1 MKAGLAAAV
10 ALATGCA
17 LAGPALAAP
26 KLIIRHAAMNIVVQP
41 EDRTDIEVDVYR
53 PNARLP
59 LRVGREGADTV
70 IDGDLPSFF
79 TNCHGGGS
87 GLHAYV
93 LGRGDFSISQMPQVL
108 VRVPVDAVVE
118 SSGIV
123 HGAVARS
130 QSLTLGVSGCGDWTV
145 ANVAGQLNA
154 GLSGVGDLRAG
165 SSKAAQV
172 SLSGT
177 GHLTIGDVQTQLV
190 AHLSG
195 SGSVTTRAAGA
206 ADIAISGSG
215 GLTTGPV
222 AGPLSVH
229 VSGAG
234 GLRTASVE
242 GPVTVDI
249 SGVGSV
255 KIAAGH
261 APSMS
266 AAVSGTGAVDFR
278 GVADTLD
285 ARVSGVGS
293 VDVARVTGAVSQ
305 HVSGVGSVHVDG
317 H

>member
-1 MKAGLAAAV
+1 MRAALALVV
-10 ALATGCA
+10 ALAASGA

-26 KLIIRHAAMNIVVQP
+26 QLIIRHAAMNIVVQP
-41 EDRTDIEVDVYR
+41 EERNDIEVDVYR

-59 LRVGREGADTV
+59 LRVVQEGADTV

-79 TNCHGGGS
+79 TSCHGRAD
-87 GLHAYV
+87 GLHVSV
-93 LGRGDFSISQMPQVL
+93 LGRGDFSVSQMPQVL

-130 QSLTLGVSGCGDWTV
+130 QSLTLGVSGCSDWTV

-154 GLSGVGDLRAG
+154 ALSGVGDLRAG
-165 SSKAAQV
+165 NSKAAEV
-172 SLSGT
+172 ALSGV
-177 GHLTIGDVQTQLV
+177 GHLSIGEVQTQLV

-195 SGSVTTRAAGA
+195 AGSLSVRGAGA

-215 GLTTGPV
+215 GLTTGPI

-242 GPVTVDI
+242 GPVTADI

-261 APSMS
+261 APSMN

-305 HVSGVGSVHVDG
+305 HVSGVGSVHVDSR
-317 H
+317 